1 MTAAWNWRARRM
13 EINNDKLINEISAL
27 LFAVADPISKDKL
40 VELTG
45 ASEEDVLKAVASL
58 KSLLTQYTGLMVIT
72 LEDKYQMVTRDEY
85 YDLIKNALEQK
96 KNTPLS
102 QAALE
107 TLAVIAYN
115 QPVSRAFI
123 EQVRG
128 VDSSSSVSSL
138 LGKGLIE
145 EAGRLNLPGK
155 PISFKTSDS
164 FLRAFGLESLADL
177 PSVESMQQE
186 INPDSLE
193 NIEII
198 PEDYDQ

>member
-13 EINNDKLINEISAL
+13 EINNDKLIKEISAL

-72 LEDKYQMVTRDEY
+72 LEDKYQMATRDEY

>member
-13 EINNDKLINEISAL
+13 EINNDKLIKEISAL

-45 ASEEDVLKAVASL
+45 ASEEDVLKAVVSL

-85 YDLIKNALEQK
+85 YDLIKKALEQK

>member
-1 MTAAWNWRARRM
+1 MTEVWNWRKRM
-13 EINNDKLINEISAL
+13 EISNDKLIKEISAI
-27 LFAVADPISKDKL
+27 LFAVADPVSKDKL
-40 VELTG
+40 IELTE
-45 ASEEDVLKAVASL
+45 APEEDVLKAVASL
-58 KSLLTQYTGLMVIT
+58 KSLLSQYTGLMVIT

-85 YDLIKNALEQK
+85 FDIIKKALEQK

-128 VDSSSSVSSL
+128 VDSSSSVSNL
-138 LGKGLIE
+138 LSKGLIE

-155 PISFKTSDS
+155 PISFRTSDS

-177 PSVESMQQE
+177 PSVESMQAE
-186 INPDSLE
+186 INPE
-193 NIEII
+193 NLSEM
-198 PEDYDQ
+198 EFVTEEEYGE

>member
-13 EINNDKLINEISAL
+13 EINNDKLIKEISAL

-45 ASEEDVLKAVASL
+45 ASEEDVLKAVVSL